1 MSLADG
7 RARGSFLSG
16 IGRLPPRAQTI
27 VDAEQRRADELTA
40 AIGLSIGL
48 FIGLL
53 YFVSPKAFDDMV
65 AFKPVPMFV
74 AAFVVLSAVR
84 LVITRRRALAQAYVY
99 ASIAADFL
107 LLYGLIWSF
116 HIQYEQP
123 PTFVL
128 KAPTLLYVFVLIS
141 VRALRFDVGSVVFA
155 GLCAALG
162 WAGLTVL
169 TLATSGTPVITRD
182 FVTYMHSNAVLIGAE
197 IDKIVAILITTLVLA
212 LVIARGRRQLRAAA
226 LGLSATDDLSRFLDR
241 DVAHA
246 IVTSAEAIVPGS
258 GTVRRGSVLVTD
270 IRGFTRLAATLPPE
284 ETAEL
289 VIDYER
295 RIGAVVTR
303 HGGAIDKFLGDGI
316 LASFGCVRDSASH
329 AADALACAFAVVAES
344 DAWSRE
350 REAAGL
356 EHLRIDCAVATG
368 DIAFG
373 AVGHEDRLE
382 MTILGDPVNLA
393 SKLEKMTKA
402 TATRILADTQTVR
415 DAGAQGFARL
425 AHMTELGPL
434 ALPDGTATPPLYGA
448 IAAPGRGS

>member
-1 MSLADG
+1 
-7 RARGSFLSG
+7 
-16 IGRLPPRAQTI
+16 
-27 VDAEQRRADELTA
+27 
-40 AIGLSIGL
+40 
-48 FIGLL
+48 
-53 YFVSPKAFDDMV
+53 
-65 AFKPVPMFV
+65 
-74 AAFVVLSAVR
+74 
-84 LVITRRRALAQAYVY
+84 
-99 ASIAADFL
+99 
-107 LLYGLIWSF
+107 
-116 HIQYEQP
+116 
-123 PTFVL
+123 
-128 KAPTLLYVFVLIS
+128 
-141 VRALRFDVGSVVFA
+141 
-155 GLCAALG
+155 
-162 WAGLTVL
+162 
-169 TLATSGTPVITRD
+169 
-182 FVTYMHSNAVLIGAE
+182 
-197 IDKIVAILITTLVLA
+197 
-212 LVIARGRRQLRAAA
+212 
-226 LGLSATDDLSRFLDR
+226 
-241 DVAHA
+241 
-246 IVTSAEAIVPGS
+246 
-258 GTVRRGSVLVTD
+258 VLVTD
-270 IRGFTRLAATLPPE
+270 IRGFTPLASALPPE

-356 EHLRIDCAVATG
+356 APLRVDCAVATG

-382 MTILGDPVNLA
+382 MTIIGDPVNLA

-425 AHMTELGPL
+425 AQLRELGPL

-448 IAAPGRGS
+448 ITAPGSGS